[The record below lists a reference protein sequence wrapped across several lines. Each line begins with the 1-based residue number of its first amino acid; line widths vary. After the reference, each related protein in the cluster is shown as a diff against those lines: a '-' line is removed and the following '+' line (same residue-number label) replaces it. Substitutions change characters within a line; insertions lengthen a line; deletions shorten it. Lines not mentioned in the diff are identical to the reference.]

1 MIVHLLVLD
10 VFARKLLGL
19 KTTLWNMFCW
29 VKIVSLKI
37 SCRHSGAI
45 EYFASA
51 NCLTSPAVFLV
62 KIIEESKTA
71 GIFNLTFQ
79 QEFKLRQEARYFD
92 QP

>member
-1 MIVHLLVLD
+1 MS
-10 VFARKLLGL
+10 
-19 KTTLWNMFCW
+19 T
-29 VKIVSLKI
+29 
-37 SCRHSGAI
+37 SGAI

-79 QEFKLRQEARYFD
+79 QEFKLKQEARYFD

>member
-1 MIVHLLVLD
+1 MF
-10 VFARKLLGL
+10 FARKLLSL
-19 KTTLWNMFCW
+19 KTTLWNMYFW
-29 VKIVSLKI
+29 VQIVNLKI
-37 SCRHSGAI
+37 STSGAI